1 MQTVDWLGVLGS
13 ILVFSTFWMTST
25 IRLRIM
31 ALASNLVFIAYA
43 FSALLV
49 PILVL
54 HCALLPLNLIRLW
67 QRHRELQSIAKRQR
81 LVRPAVPREIAGHT
95 GAQPSAAGSASEA
108 F

>member
-25 IRLRIM
+25 IRLRLM

-43 FSALLV
+43 SSALLV

-54 HCALLPLNLIRLW
+54 HCALLPLNFIRLW
-67 QRHRELQSIAKRQR
+67 QRHRELQAISERQR
-81 LVRPAVPREIAGHT
+81 LVRPAAPLEITAHT
-95 GAQPSAAGSASEA
+95 GSQKPTAGSASEA

>member
-25 IRLRIM
+25 VRLRIM

-43 FSALLV
+43 SSAMLV

-67 QRHRELQSIAKRQR
+67 QRHRELQSIAERQR
-81 LVRPAVPREIAGHT
+81 LVRPAIPLEIAGHT
-95 GAQPSAAGSASEA
+95 GTQQPTAGSASEA